1 MSKNTDRF
9 EWVASNF
16 GSEKLWA
23 DATTRG
29 GCAARLELHIEFD
42 GNKPR
47 PHVSLLARIGNNVFD
62 TDNASDWGVIEH
74 IIPRDEWPGQ
84 IWAGENFEGPRQC
97 DKAVLNC
104 IDNFYRADLRDAAKR
119 AILNETQVTFLE
131 QSGHEVAQNFAYE
144 WNRIVESVIDA
155 TNPFYDTS
163 AMLFAYRYDLTLAEL
178 LYKWRRLTCAEPDG
192 LYTYGLIL
200 AGRFEALAEAGIFCD
215 MPNSDEFCDSATTFL
230 QTLEAPFM

>member
-1 MSKNTDRF
+1 MSKSTDRF
-9 EWVASNF
+9 EWVESNF

-23 DATTRG
+23 DATDG
-29 GCAARLELHIEFD
+29 GKYDIRLELHIEFD

-62 TDNASDWGVIEH
+62 TDNPSAWGVLSS
-74 IIPRDEWPGQ
+74 IIPRNEWPYH
-84 IWAGENFEGPRQC
+84 IWAGENFEGPRDC

-104 IDNFYRADLRDAAKR
+104 IDKYYRADLRDAAKC

-131 QSGHEVAQNFAYE
+131 QSGHEAARNFAYE

-163 AMLFAYRYDLTLAEL
+163 ATLFAYRYDLTLAEL
-178 LYKWRRLTCAEPDG
+178 LYKWRRMVSTEPEG

-200 AGRFEALAEAGIFCD
+200 AGRFESLAESDIFCD
-215 MPNSDEFCDSATTFL
+215 MPNSNEFCDSATTFL
-230 QTLEAPFM
+230 ETLEAPFM